1 MIKKK
6 KTYVLM
12 VAKTFQKSHPR
23 AGEPTLFPDHILN
36 GKKIHTIRAN
46 YDGWKKKVDAINAG
60 EAILSIRTWSGKPYR
75 SNQEIHLELTEVGIE
90 KASIYEGIVRV
101 HENDY
106 YYSPYKITVCE
117 NDGLSTKDFYNWFP
131 ESQKNLAIIHFTKF
145 RYND

>member
-60 EAILSIRTWSGKPYR
+60 EAILSIRTWTGKPYR
-75 SNQEIHLELTEVGIE
+75 SKQETILELTEVGIE
-90 KASIYEGIVRV
+90 RSLININFKDVKVGDIFPNVSILSG
-101 HENDY
+101 
-106 YYSPYKITVCE
+106 
-117 NDGLSTKDFYNWFP
+117 NDGLSSTDFWNWFP
-131 ESQKNLAIIHFTKF
+131 DYQKNLALIHFTKF
-145 RYND
+145 RYNA

>member
-23 AGEPTLFPDHILN
+23 FGEPTLFPDHILN

-75 SNQEIHLELTEVGIE
+75 SKQEKILELTEVGIE
-90 KASIYEGIVRV
+90 CADVICSLQKVNVIGSFRNRSF
-101 HENDY
+101 ENI
-106 YYSPYKITVCE
+106 PE
-117 NDGLSTKDFYNWFP
+117 NDGLSKEDFFDWFYQDLKD
-131 ESQKNLAIIHFTKF
+131 LAIIHFTKF
-145 RYND
+145 RYNA